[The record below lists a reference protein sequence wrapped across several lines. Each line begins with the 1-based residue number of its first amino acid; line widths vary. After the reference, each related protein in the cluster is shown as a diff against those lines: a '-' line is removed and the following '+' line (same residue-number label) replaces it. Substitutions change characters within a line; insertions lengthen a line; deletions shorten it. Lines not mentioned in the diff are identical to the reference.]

1 MSKRRHHRVHR
12 RHRRNPL
19 FGGYRRH
26 RRRNPILGMSPGDIL
41 ETAVYGVGGFVGT
54 RAIPQAILGASN
66 QGVMGY
72 AANGATA
79 LALGWLAGKISSKA
93 GSGVITGGIIALAAR
108 ILSDTMGQGAFG
120 GALGDLQY
128 DLGFY
133 INNTFPLPTTGQG
146 PYLLNPGVTG
156 SPMQNGGVSA
166 PIVVTPASGSP
177 TAQAAAAAGGADH
190 SASGRWGSRWAA

>member
-1 MSKRRHHRVHR
+1 M
-12 RHRRNPL
+12 
-19 FGGYRRH
+19 FGG
-26 RRRNPILGMSPGDIL
+26 ISPGDML
-41 ETAVYGVGGFVGT
+41 ETAVYGTGGFVGA
-54 RAIPQAILGASN
+54 RALPQMFLGASN

-72 AANGATA
+72 AANLAA
-79 LALGWLAGKISSKA
+79 ALGLGFVAKFISPKA
-93 GSGVITGGIIALAAR
+93 GSSVIVGGIIGTAAR
-108 ILSDTMGQGAFG
+108 ILSDVMGQGAFG

-156 SPMQNGGVSA
+156 GPMANGGVSA

-177 TAQAAAAAGGADH
+177 TAQAAAAAGGDH